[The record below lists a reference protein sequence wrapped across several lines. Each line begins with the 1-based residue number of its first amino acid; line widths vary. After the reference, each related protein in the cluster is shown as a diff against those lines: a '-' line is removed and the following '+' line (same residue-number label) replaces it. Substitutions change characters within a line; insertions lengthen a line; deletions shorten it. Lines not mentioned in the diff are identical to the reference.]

1 MSLLRLLLLLL
12 LQTTLVAATRVESYT
27 IKLQALQE
35 GGGRAV
41 ATVALVGCTPGSL
54 VLPLGFPS
62 PEGLRLEESPA
73 GVKLALGPRNGM
85 TSLHFMFPEGM
96 PTQAS
101 LRFSFAVK
109 EVFQVVQL
117 APGEKSLLPKGSR
130 LFRHAF
136 VNTQEALIGTYRL
149 EFLFPEG
156 LMAQAIREQ
165 LPKPKKSEV
174 MPRVLLSKSAGF
186 QAAVLQFSDL
196 RQGDDTSMTLELV
209 PNRRSLGWL
218 WAGLLMAGLYLFKF
232 RDLIA
237 KKGPVPAP

>member
-62 PEGLRLEESPA
+62 PEGLRLEES
-73 GVKLALGPRNGM
+73 
-85 TSLHFMFPEGM
+85 
-96 PTQAS
+96 
-101 LRFSFAVK
+101 
-109 EVFQVVQL
+109 QL

-186 QAAVLQFSDL
+186 QAAVVQFSDL

>member
-1 MSLLRLLLLLL
+1 VTGV
-12 LQTTLVAATRVESYT
+12 QTCALPILTLA
-27 IKLQALQE
+27 
-35 GGGRAV
+35 
-41 ATVALVGCTPGSL
+41 GCTPGNL
-54 VLPLGFPS
+54 LLPLGFHA

-73 GVKLALGPRNGM
+73 GVRLEMGPRDGM
-85 TSLHFMFPEGM
+85 TSLHFLFPERM
-96 PTQAS
+96 PPQAT
-101 LRFSFAVK
+101 LRFSFTVK
-109 EVFQVVQL
+109 EVFQVLQH

-136 VNTQEALIGTYRL
+136 VNTQEAPIGIYRL

-174 MPRVLLSKSAGF
+174 LPRVLLSKSAGL

-209 PNRRSLGWL
+209 PHRRSLGWL
-218 WAGLLMAGLYLFKF
+218 LAGLLLGGLYLFKF

-237 KKGPVPAP
+237 KKRPDPAR